1 MNIYP
6 AKKDIKNKKIAE
18 IFQILGI
25 GEDSKEENNQE
36 VKDNDEIKK
45 KYYDK
50 VDKDYNLNVKENS
63 SVKKSSEYLE
73 KESSKEDSN
82 DSFEELLGNLSL
94 EQKGDKK
101 VEIKKEQENNKE
113 ESVSNN
119 NEQISNK
126 NFIPAS
132 NFTIK
137 MIAKDGNCFYRT
149 ISYYYRNRQEEY
161 REFREIISSYILNN
175 PDEYIFAVTDQD
187 MKADDNM
194 DELIKIQKKREY
206 IIEYAKK
213 ASVDGEWAGN
223 IEIATVCTL
232 FNCNINM
239 YTINELGYTI
249 YHKYNSEEENLR
261 QEKDTIEILYINE
274 NHFNLLIPNNN
285 KGNYRNNVIQQ
296 NINIKDLNNIILK
309 DKEKS
314 NRKLDLNLK
323 IDSNSKKY
331 VDYPRYG
338 LKNYYNEINNYLIDN
353 TVMPKR
359 LEYSKEKNRK
369 TVEKKRGKFRKLVN
383 EKYRIS
389 DNRLQ
394 YSYYYKNKLI
404 WLNIIYQKEK
414 IPILNYIHFNCNHI
428 KRETMEGK
436 IIEAGFYWQGYS
448 NDIIEFINNCGICH
462 SELRAKKIENNP
474 KIIISY
480 GPNKRYQC
488 DLWYLPDRIKEN
500 THYIYCL
507 DIKDHFRKWMGSYLL
522 KNKTAELVL
531 SKIKIFFR
539 ENGKCEIFQTDNGKE
554 FNNVILKTY
563 LENNNVKYLR
573 SAPYHPQTNGC
584 CEVVHKEIKSY
595 LLRKKEEKEDNFDL
609 EIEIEEAI
617 EFHNFRTIKSTGF
630 KPIEIRHVVDKNIIE
645 NVNNNIIKSMKRK
658 LKNKNKI
665 TKNTLLLLCPEIE
678 IKNNV
683 YVFKKQKSKKQFI
696 IPAIFIKYLN
706 SNNISVK
713 IMVNYLKDLNLKRG
727 DNINISSECC
737 RIIDDFG
744 FCFYLKKYGENINF
758 ENLNKL
764 ALFED

>member
-1 MNIYP
+1 
-6 AKKDIKNKKIAE
+6 
-18 IFQILGI
+18 
-25 GEDSKEENNQE
+25 
-36 VKDNDEIKK
+36 
-45 KYYDK
+45 
-50 VDKDYNLNVKENS
+50 
-63 SVKKSSEYLE
+63 
-73 KESSKEDSN
+73 
-82 DSFEELLGNLSL
+82 
-94 EQKGDKK
+94 
-101 VEIKKEQENNKE
+101 
-113 ESVSNN
+113 
-119 NEQISNK
+119 
-126 NFIPAS
+126 
-132 NFTIK
+132 

-187 MKADDNM
+187 IKADDNM

-223 IEIATVCTL
+223 IEIATVYTL

-249 YHKYNSEEENLR
+249 YHKYNSEEENLK

-296 NINIKDLNNIILK
+296 NINMKDLNNIILK

-314 NRKLDLNLK
+314 NRKLDSNLK
-323 IDSNSKKY
+323 IDSKSKIY
-331 VDYPRYG
+331 VDYPRYY
-338 LKNYYNEINNYLIDN
+338 LKNYYNEIYNYLIDN

-507 DIKDHFRKWMGSYLL
+507 DIIDHFSKWMGSYLL

-645 NVNNNIIKSMKRK
+645 KVINNIIKSMKRK